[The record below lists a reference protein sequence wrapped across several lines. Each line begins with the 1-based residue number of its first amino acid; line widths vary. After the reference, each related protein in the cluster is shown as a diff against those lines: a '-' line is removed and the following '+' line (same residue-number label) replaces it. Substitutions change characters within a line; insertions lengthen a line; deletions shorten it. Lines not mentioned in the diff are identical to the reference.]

1 MAQSRAP
8 MFLGLAGLGGLG
20 YYFYNAG
27 GSPKVAKNRFESDIH
42 HAAAE
47 AKEHLPHRSATD
59 AERYGTNVGRE
70 AGAKFDNA
78 VSTADKEL
86 SKAKSET
93 ESYVK
98 ATKADTMQK
107 IDEIDR
113 KVEDKAASTKSY
125 ISSWFGGK

>member
-1 MAQSRAP
+1 MQ
-8 MFLGLAGLGGLG
+8 
-20 YYFYNAG
+20 
-27 GSPKVAKNRFESDIH
+27 
-42 HAAAE
+42 
-47 AKEHLPHRSATD
+47 
-59 AERYGTNVGRE
+59 
-70 AGAKFDNA
+70 